1 MSDSGPR
8 RLLPAGLS
16 GGFVHYGAIW
26 LATAALFLLSP
37 VIAHGST
44 NSSALLSM
52 IPFAAVLAL
61 ASVGQ
66 MFVIRQGG
74 LDLSVPGMMSLAA
87 VLVTQLPNGQDGR
100 LWEALLLALVV
111 GLVVGVGNGVIITVL
126 GVTPLVATLG
136 TNALLYGFIYEYT
149 GGHLAAS
156 AAPALTNFV
165 SGRVLGIPV
174 TAVIDVILLV
184 AVSLFLRKTLV
195 GRRFELVGASPTA
208 ARALGLSVTRYQIGS
223 YIAAAL
229 AYTAAGVILAGY
241 VTTPSLTTGDAYL
254 LPTIVA
260 VILGGT
266 ALGRGS
272 GSVVAT
278 AVGALFLQQL
288 DQLVLTLGS
297 TAATQNLIQA
307 VILAV
312 GMGARN
318 ARWRLLLGRY
328 GKRMREPEALA
339 LPVRVDPPPEAG
351 LGGPAVSGVSEVS
364 T

>member
-1 MSDSGPR
+1 MSGIGPR

-52 IPFAAVLAL
+52 IPFAAVLAM

-87 VLVTQLPNGQDGR
+87 VLVTQLPNGSDGR
-100 LWEALLLALVV
+100 LWEALLLALLV

-126 GVTPLVATLG
+126 GITPLVATLG

-165 SGRVLGIPV
+165 SARVIGIPV
-174 TAVIDVILLV
+174 TALIDVSLLIV
-184 AVSLFLRKTLV
+184 VSLFLRKTLV

-223 YIAAAL
+223 YVAAAL

-241 VTTPSLTTGDAYL
+241 VTNPSLTTGDAYL

-272 GSVVAT
+272 GSVIAT
-278 AVGALFLQQL
+278 AIGALFLQQL

-297 TAATQNLIQA
+297 TTATQNLIQA
-307 VILAV
+307 VILAA

-318 ARWRLLLGRY
+318 AKWRLLLGKY
-328 GKRMREPEALA
+328 LKRTREPAVPMHSADADSPAEIQ
-339 LPVRVDPPPEAG
+339 V
-351 LGGPAVSGVSEVS
+351 GGPPVS
-364 T
+364 TVSKLST

>member
-87 VLVTQLPNGQDGR
+87 VLVTQVPNGRDGR
-100 LWEALLLALVV
+100 LWEALLLALAV

-165 SGRVLGIPV
+165 SGRMIGIPV
-174 TAVIDVILLV
+174 TALIDVILLV
-184 AVSLFLRKTLV
+184 AVSLFLRKTLI

-223 YIAAAL
+223 YMAAAF

-278 AVGALFLQQL
+278 AIGALFLQQL

-297 TAATQNLIQA
+297 TVAAQNLIQA
-307 VILAV
+307 VILAA

-318 ARWRLLLGRY
+318 ARWRLLLGKY
-328 GKRMREPEALA
+328 GRQTREPA
-339 LPVRVDPPPEAG
+339 RSTPPAPAESPPDAG
-351 LGGPAVSGVSEVS
+351 LKGPAVSGVSEFS